1 MKRRFDSR
9 LQALRSRLWAG
20 SGAAASIQVVFWP
33 NVAGDL
39 ANVSVNDYF
48 RLVIGLACVLFV
60 ALSLGF
66 RFTFHALSPCS
77 GVWELVSQ

>member
-1 MKRRFDSR
+1 MRFDRR
-9 LQALRSRLWAG
+9 LQTLGSSLWSG
-20 SGAAASIQVVFWP
+20 RGAAASIQVVFGT
-33 NVAGDL
+33 NVPSDL

-48 RLVIGLACVLFV
+48 RLVIGLARVLFV
-60 ALSLGF
+60 ALSVGF